1 MTQYTSCNVLNHT
14 VEFKMIPT
22 SGYISVGCDGRLVG
36 NYQTVREAMFA
47 AAEHVRVMENK
58 SMRPNIP
65 EETWLAVEGFAAASA

>member
-1 MTQYTSCNVLNHT
+1 MTQYTSCKVLNHT

-47 AAEHVRVMENK
+47 AGEHVRVMENQ

-65 EETWLAVEGFAAASA
+65 EETWLAAEGFAAASA